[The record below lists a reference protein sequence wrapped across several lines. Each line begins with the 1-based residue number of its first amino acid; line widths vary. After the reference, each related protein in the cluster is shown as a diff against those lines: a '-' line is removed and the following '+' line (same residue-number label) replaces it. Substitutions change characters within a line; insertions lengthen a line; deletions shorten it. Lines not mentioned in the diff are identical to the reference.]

1 MEYAQRRKLQ
11 SQETERKI
19 LHAALEL
26 MRERGF
32 DKVSIRDICKAAGIT
47 SGAF

>member
-19 LHAALEL
+19 LYDNAAALFGLEG
-26 MRERGF
+26 EN
-32 DKVSIRDICKAAGIT
+32 
-47 SGAF
+47 